1 MTRTVLRHFS
11 VCALFLAMLAFGA
24 ATSRADEAPKD
35 WAHPPAAGESHAPA
49 GGDHGHGEKPSLPV
63 DFKSDLA
70 LWSLVTFVVFFFVLS
85 KIAWGPLQDG
95 LGKREAAIRK
105 EIADAQAANAKAA
118 ALLREHEAKLAA
130 VQEEVKGILAE
141 ARRDAEHT
149 KQDIVA
155 TAQREAEATRQ
166 RAVEDIDRAKNV
178 AIAELFDFVSTNVVQ
193 ATEQVLQRS
202 LSGEDQERLV
212 TQALSE
218 MNLRRN

>member
-24 ATSRADEAPKD
+24 AYSRADETAKD
-35 WAHPPAAGESHAPA
+35 EAHPPAAADAHPA
-49 GGDHGHGEKPSLPV
+49 EGGDHEEGLPAEWQ
-63 DFKSDLA
+63 KDLA
-70 LWSLVTFVVFFFVLS
+70 LWSLVTFLVFFFVLS

-178 AIAELFDFVSTNVVQ
+178 ALAELFDFVSANVVQ